1 MEFFSP
7 AGARCD
13 PDPAIS
19 SALCLLSFPKWHKRY
34 KILRKK
40 LEFMGFLPNKPQPAC
55 FLCAAGAK
63 EVAYEDEPGNDPR
76 HI

>member
-13 PDPAIS
+13 PNPAITL
-19 SALCLLSFPKWHKRY
+19 ALYLLSFSKWDKRY

-40 LEFMGFLPNKPQPAC
+40 IRIHENF
-55 FLCAAGAK
+55 
-63 EVAYEDEPGNDPR
+63 DPETATR
-76 HI
+76 LFSLGCGCKRGG